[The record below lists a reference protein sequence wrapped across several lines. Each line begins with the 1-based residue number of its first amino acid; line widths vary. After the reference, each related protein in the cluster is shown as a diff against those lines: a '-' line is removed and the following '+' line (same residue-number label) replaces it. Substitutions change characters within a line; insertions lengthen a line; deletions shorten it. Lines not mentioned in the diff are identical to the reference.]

1 MRTARLNGQGG
12 SGRPAC
18 SLMLAALLWAA
29 PVLAA
34 MPPVPAPKPPVPAAA
49 PDAAA
54 TGDPQQVLA
63 QVGDLRLT
71 RADAD
76 AYVDALVFS
85 LEHAGQDS
93 RRLAA
98 DRTVVREHLARSFP
112 GLPEAAQ
119 IDLADMTEIWERVQ
133 AGWAALGPAERNAF
147 SYGVLAL
154 AFGEQD
160 AGRILRWNPR
170 GTMVPGEAQDRPLPG
185 YAPGQEMDCIMT
197 GNCGPSGS
205 RLPE

>member
-1 MRTARLNGQGG
+1 MKAARQNGR
-12 SGRPAC
+12 GRPRRPAW
-18 SLMLAALLWAA
+18 SLLLAALLWAA
-29 PVLAA
+29 PGLAA
-34 MPPVPAPKPPVPAAA
+34 TPPAPAPKPPAPAGGPGQAAA
-49 PDAAA
+49 
-54 TGDPQQVLA
+54 GDPQQVLA

-85 LEHAGQDS
+85 LEHAGQDPT
-93 RRLAA
+93 RLAA
-98 DRTVVREHLARSFP
+98 DRAVVRDHLARSFP

-119 IDLADMTEIWERVQ
+119 IDLADMTVIWERAQ

-154 AFGEQD
+154 AFGEED
-160 AGRILRWNPR
+160 AGKILRWNPR
-170 GTMVPGEAQDRPLPG
+170 GSMVPGESGNRPLPG

>member
-1 MRTARLNGQGG
+1 MRTARP
-12 SGRPAC
+12 SRPCRPAC
-18 SLMLAALLWAA
+18 GLLLAALLWAA
-29 PVLAA
+29 PGLAA
-34 MPPVPAPKPPVPAAA
+34 APPVPVPKPPASSGGHGEAAA
-49 PDAAA
+49 D
-54 TGDPQQVLA
+54 DPQQVLA

-85 LEHAGQDS
+85 LGHAGQDS
-93 RRLAA
+93 TRLAA
-98 DRTVVREHLARSFP
+98 DRAVVREHLARSFP

-119 IDLADMTEIWERVQ
+119 IDLADMTVIWERAQ
-133 AGWAALGPAERNAF
+133 AGWAALGPNERNAF

-154 AFGEQD
+154 AFGEED

-170 GTMVPGEAQDRPLPG
+170 GSMVPGEAENRPLPG
-185 YAPGQEMDCIMT
+185 YGPGQEMDCIMT